1 MRAMGASNTYIY
13 KVIICQ
19 ALLNAVIG
27 FAIAALIGTAIAHF
41 TSKSAVQIVITRN
54 LMIELFVLTVAMT
67 SIPPAMIGFKISRN
81 SPD

>member
-27 FAIAALIGTAIAHF
+27 FAIAALIGTAIA
-41 TSKSAVQIVITRN
+41 
-54 LMIELFVLTVAMT
+54 
-67 SIPPAMIGFKISRN
+67 ISRRKARCR
-81 SPD
+81 S